1 MNQQKNEMSLV
12 DELKARSKAG
22 EKIAFV
28 SGNFNVVHPG
38 HLRLLKFAADC
49 ADILVVGVNSS
60 GRQDLYLLPVAE
72 RLDAV
77 AAIGIVD
84 YAIAIETPAAEFIA
98 KIKPAV
104 VVKGKE
110 YEGQSNPEQQIVDCY
125 GGKLLFSSGEVRFSS
140 LDLLKNEL
148 FEINFSAIKKPSD
161 FRDRHNFSL
170 NDLVK
175 IVDKFSDLKVVVI
188 GDLIVDEYVNCSA
201 LGMSREDPTLVVAP
215 INTDVFIGGAGIVSA
230 HASMLGA
237 QVKYFGVTGND
248 VFAKNAKDNLEKYKV
263 SCHFLSDDSR
273 PTTVK
278 QRFRVDGK
286 TLLRVSH
293 LKQHE
298 ISPELTKKMY
308 GSIIASLK
316 DCNLLI
322 FSDFNYGCLPQGLVN
337 QVELLCRQRGIMCV
351 ADSQT
356 SSQVGDITRFKN
368 MHLLTPTEHEARVG
382 LRDYNSGLVV
392 LANEL
397 QKQANAKQ
405 LFITLGQEGLLI
417 HAPSSKADRYLTD
430 QLPAFVKSP
439 KDVAGA
445 GDSLLTCAAMAL
457 AVGANIWQSAYLG
470 SIAAACQVSRV
481 GNLPLT
487 AKELRIEV
495 QS

>member
-1 MNQQKNEMSLV
+1 MNQRKNEVTLV
-12 DELKARSKAG
+12 AELMAQAKAS

-28 SGNFNVVHPG
+28 SGDFNVVHPG

-49 ADILVVGVNSS
+49 ADILIVGINSS
-60 GRQDLYLLPVAE
+60 GRPDSYLLPVTE

-84 YAIAIETPAAEFIA
+84 YAIALDMTAAEFIA
-98 KIKPAV
+98 NLKPDV

-110 YEGQSNPEQQIVDCY
+110 HEGQFNPEQQVVDAY

-140 LDLLKNEL
+140 LDLLKNEFL
-148 FEINFSAIKKPSD
+148 EINFSSINKPKD

-170 NDLVK
+170 NNLVE
-175 IVDKFSDLKVVVI
+175 IIDKFSELRVVVI
-188 GDLIVDEYVNCSA
+188 GDLIVDEYINCSA

-215 INTDVFIGGAGIVSA
+215 ISTDVFIGGAGIVSA

-248 VFAKNAKDNLEKYKV
+248 VVAKNAKGLLEKYKV
-263 SCHFLSDDSR
+263 SCYFLHDDSR

-293 LKQHE
+293 LRQHE
-298 ISPELTKKMY
+298 IAPELIQKMY
-308 GSIIASLK
+308 CLITESLVNC
-316 DCNLLI
+316 DLLI
-322 FSDFNYGCLPQGLVN
+322 FSDFNYGCLPQDLVN
-337 QVELLCRQRGIMCV
+337 QIELFCRQRKIMCV

-368 MHLLTPTEHEARVG
+368 MTLLTPTEHEARVG
-382 LRDYNSGLVV
+382 LRDYHSGLVV

-397 QKQANAKQ
+397 QTQANATQ

-417 HAPSSKADRYLTD
+417 HAPSANGRYLTD
-430 QLPAFVKSP
+430 QLPAFANSP
-439 KDVAGA
+439 KDASGA
-445 GDSLLTCAAMAL
+445 GDSLLTCSSMAL

-487 AKELRIEV
+487 AEQLIMEI
-495 QS
+495 QA